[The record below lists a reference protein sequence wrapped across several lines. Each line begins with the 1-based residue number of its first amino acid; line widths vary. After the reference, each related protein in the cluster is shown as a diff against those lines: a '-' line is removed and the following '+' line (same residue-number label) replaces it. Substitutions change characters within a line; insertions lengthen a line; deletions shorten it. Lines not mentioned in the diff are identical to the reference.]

1 MDCKK
6 IVSLFLKETADFCE
20 MLLTP
25 VHLTETFLE
34 PPAAQSKNCAC
45 NRV

>member
-6 IVSLFLKETADFCE
+6 MVGLFHKETADFSE

-34 PPAAQSKNCAC
+34 APATQSKICAG